1 MLKLIGF
8 AFLLSIET
16 GSQSL
21 HVSPAGNDSTGNGS
35 VSNPWKSP
43 ATAQEAVRAMVAS
56 GLTEN
61 VEVVLHSGT
70 YKLSEPLI
78 FGVDDSAPDGK
89 TITYT
94 GTPESG
100 ATVLQS
106 ASAIPDPSGWEPFTN
121 GIWKINVGP
130 GLDIDTLCEDNIRAD
145 EARHPNRGANRLYPQ
160 ARAPWMASS
169 GGSVESNGLSSI
181 TYNTGDM
188 DGINPAA
195 AQHIA
200 IFANE
205 NHDWHSWVCAVDSVD
220 TNENRIVFDNQGDST
235 AVGALARYY
244 LSGSLEYL
252 DARGEF
258 HYNPASGDLFYK
270 PRTPG
275 HPATKN
281 IHVPLLKTLVEI
293 RGADRLAT
301 VQGLEFKNM
310 ELSGTAAIAPALQ
323 WWAFDWGKE
332 DFGVVNLRNT
342 SGVVFDGCH
351 IRNAGRHGILATGHN
366 ENIHIQ
372 NSLIENCG
380 VSGIILCNRYSGG
393 TADRLRNC
401 TIQNCV
407 VQNVGNL
414 GLYAGCIE
422 LMSTEN
428 CRVEQCG
435 LYDSA
440 RYAVTLRGNATLTGS
455 YNSFPRSTGNVVRNC
470 RIERCMQDSGD
481 GAPIHSAGINQG
493 DRDYINRFENL
504 YIYNTCSIL
513 GMNDPSQIAGIH
525 MDWAQAT
532 QLQVF
537 SNILVEVSEGPPIK
551 LNNNPTQTYHNVCW
565 EPEFDPA
572 FLTDNTI
579 GIATPLPEWFNVSRP
594 DTHVYRDWV
603 IDNIDPEF
611 HKTGDAWIASQVG
624 RLKAPID
631 WMDAPKSW
639 FYSKQSTADENHRAT
654 WTPNLSEAGYYD
666 IHIWKFQ
673 STEQNATNVDVTIVS
688 AEGTNCLSV
697 NQRDNAMVWEKAGTW
712 FFEAGTSGFVS
723 LNADSAPTGSYVRA
737 DAVRFT
743 LAAQSEE
750 LLWADDFEAGYTSGT
765 NLIGQGEWTTWA
777 GASPLIATNAT
788 DTFLQGVSDDDA
800 RAKIPAP
807 VSDSRFITIQSSL
820 SIPNT
825 ASIVASQN
833 HIGLGSAAANAVGI
847 NVGMNTTGIF
857 ISTNG
862 IAMSEFTYG
871 HLDGQPVVPNPGTIY
886 TLRAQLN
893 LLAGTARLF
902 VSTDGTTFQS
912 LDFDT
917 PGGYRSTLPFD
928 TAQAAGWDAVYVRM
942 GQNTGNRIYDISIE
956 N

>member
-8 AFLLSIET
+8 AFLLSIEN
-16 GSQSL
+16 GSLSL
-21 HVSPAGNDSTGNGS
+21 HVSPDGNDTTGNGS
-35 VSNPWKSP
+35 ISKPWKSP
-43 ATAQEAVRAMVAS
+43 VAAQEAVRAMVAT

-61 VEVVLHSGT
+61 VEIVLHSGS
-70 YKLSEPLI
+70 YELNEPLVFDI
-78 FGVDDSAPDGK
+78 DDSAPDGK

-100 ATVLQS
+100 TTVLQS
-106 ASAIPDPSGWEPFTN
+106 ASAITDPSGWEPFTN
-121 GIWKINVGP
+121 GIWKINVGT
-130 GLDIDTLCEDNIRAD
+130 GLDIDTLYEDNTRAD

-160 ARAPWMASS
+160 ARAPWLTSLD
-169 GGSVESNGLSSI
+169 GSVESNGFSSI
-181 TYNTGDM
+181 TYTPADM
-188 DGINPAA
+188 DGIDPAA

-220 TNENRIVFDNQGDST
+220 TNASRIVFDNQGDST
-235 AVGALARYY
+235 VIGALARYY

-258 HYNPASGDLFYK
+258 YYNPTSGDLYYK

-275 HPATKN
+275 HPAYKN
-281 IHVPLLKTLVEI
+281 IHVPLLKTLVDI
-293 RGADRLAT
+293 QGTDRTAT
-301 VQGLEFKNM
+301 VHGLEFKNL
-310 ELSGTAAIAPALQ
+310 ELSGTAAITPALQ

-332 DFGVVNLRNT
+332 DFGIINLRNT
-342 SGVVFDGCH
+342 SGVTFDECL

-380 VSGIILCNRYSGG
+380 ISGIILCNRYSGG
-393 TADRLRNC
+393 TSDRLRDC
-401 TIQNCV
+401 TIENCV
-407 VQNVGNL
+407 VQNVGAL

-440 RYAVTLRGNATLTGS
+440 RYAVTLRGNATLTGL
-455 YNSFPRSTGNVVRNC
+455 YNSFPRSTGNVIHNC

-481 GAPIHSAGINQG
+481 GAPVHSAGINQG

-504 YIYNTCSIL
+504 HICNTYSVI

-525 MDWAQAT
+525 MDWAYAT
-532 QLQVF
+532 QRQIF

-565 EPEFDPA
+565 EPEFDSS
-572 FLTDNTI
+572 FLTNNII
-579 GIATPLPEWFNVSRP
+579 GLSAPLPDWINFSRP
-594 DTHVYRDWV
+594 DPITGRDLI

-611 HKTGDAWIASQVG
+611 RKTGNSWIASSVG
-624 RLKAPID
+624 RKKAPID
-631 WMDAPKSW
+631 WPDAPKSW
-639 FYSKQSTADENHRAT
+639 FYNKQSTTDENHRAI
-654 WTPNLSEAGYYD
+654 WTPNISEAGHYD
-666 IHIWKFQ
+666 VHIWKFQ
-673 STEQNATNVDVTIVS
+673 STEQNATDVDVTVVS
-688 AEGTNCLSV
+688 AEGTNNLSV

-712 FFEAGTSGFVS
+712 FFESGTNGFVS
-723 LNADSAPTGSYVRA
+723 LNADSATPGSFVRA

-743 LAAQSEE
+743 LAAPAEE

-765 NLIGQGEWTTWA
+765 NIIGQSEWTTWA
-777 GASPLIATNAT
+777 GASPMVVTNT
-788 DTFLQGVSDDDA
+788 TETFLQGVSDDDA
-800 RAKIPAP
+800 RTKISAP
-807 VSDSRFITIQSSL
+807 VSDSRFITIQTSL

-833 HIGLGSAAANAVGI
+833 HVGLGNIVANAVGI

-871 HLDGQPVVPNPGTIY
+871 HLNEQPFVPTPGKIY

-893 LLAGTARLF
+893 LLAGTAQLF

-912 LDFDT
+912 MDFNT
-917 PGGYRSTLPFD
+917 PAGYRSTLPFD
-928 TAQAAGWDAVYVRM
+928 TTQVAGWNAVYIRM
-942 GQNTGNRIYDISIE
+942 GQHTSNRIYDISIE

>member
-8 AFLLSIET
+8 VFLFSIEN
-16 GSQSL
+16 GSLSL
-21 HVSPAGNDSTGNGS
+21 HVSPNGNDSTGNGS
-35 VSNPWKSP
+35 ISNPWKSP
-43 ATAQEAVRAMVAS
+43 AAAQEAVRAMIS
-56 GLTEN
+56 TGLTEN
-61 VEVVLHSGT
+61 VEIVLHSGT
-70 YKLSEPLI
+70 YELNEPLI
-78 FGVDDSAPDGK
+78 FGIDDSAPDGK

-94 GTPESG
+94 GTPENG

-121 GIWKINVGP
+121 GIWKINIGP
-130 GLDIDTLCEDNIRAD
+130 GLDIDTLCEDNVRAD

-160 ARAPWMASS
+160 ARAPWLASS
-169 GGSVESNGLSSI
+169 DGSVESNDLSSV
-181 TYNTGDM
+181 TYNPAEM
-188 DGINPAA
+188 DGIDPAV

-205 NHDWHSWVCAVDSVD
+205 NHDWHSWICAVDSVD
-220 TNENRIVFDNQGDST
+220 TNANRIVFDNQDNST
-235 AVGALARYY
+235 SIGALARYY
-244 LSGSLEYL
+244 LSGALDYL

-258 HYNPASGDLFYK
+258 HYNPTSGDLYYK

-275 HPATKN
+275 HPAYKN
-281 IHVPLLKTLVEI
+281 IHVPRLKTLVEI
-293 RGADRLAT
+293 QGTDRLAT

-310 ELSGTAAIAPALQ
+310 EMSGTAAIAPALQ

-332 DFGVVNLRNT
+332 DFGVVTLRNT

-380 VSGIILCNRYSGG
+380 VSGIVLCNRYSGG
-393 TADRLRNC
+393 TADRLQNC
-401 TIQNCV
+401 TVENCV
-407 VQNVGNL
+407 IQNVGTL

-440 RYAVTLRGNATLTGS
+440 RYAVTLRGDATLTGS
-455 YNSFPRSTGNVVRNC
+455 YNSFPTSSGNVVRNC

-504 YIYNTCSIL
+504 HIYNTYSVI

-537 SNILVEVSEGPPIK
+537 SNIFVEVSEGPPIK

-572 FLTDNTI
+572 FLTNNVI
-579 GIATPLPEWFNVSRP
+579 GLAEPLPEWIGFSRP
-594 DTHVYRDWV
+594 ETPVARDLI

-611 HKTGDAWIASQVG
+611 RKTGDAWIASAVG
-624 RLKAPID
+624 RKKAPID
-631 WMDAPKSW
+631 WPDAPKSW
-639 FYSKQSTADENHRAT
+639 FYNKQNTIDGNHRAI
-654 WTPNLSEAGYYD
+654 WTPDLSEADHYD
-666 IHIWKFQ
+666 VHIWKFQ
-673 STEQNATNVDVTIVS
+673 STAQNATNVDITVVS
-688 AEGTNCLSV
+688 AEGTNNLSV

-712 FFEAGTSGFVS
+712 FFETGTNGFVS
-723 LNADSAPTGSYVRA
+723 LNADSAEPGSFVRA

-743 LAAQSEE
+743 LAVPAEE
-750 LLWADDFEAGYTSGT
+750 QLWADDFEGGYTLNT
-765 NLIGQGEWTTWA
+765 NLIGQSGWTTWS
-777 GASPLIATNAT
+777 GASPMVATNAT
-788 DTFLQGVSDDDA
+788 ETFLQSVSDDDA
-800 RAKIPAP
+800 RAKIPAQI
-807 VSDSRFITIQSSL
+807 DADRFITIQSAL
-820 SIPNT
+820 SIPDT

-833 HIGLGSAAANAVGI
+833 HVGLGSASANAVGI

-862 IAMSEFTYG
+862 IAMSAFTYG
-871 HLDGQPVVPNPGTIY
+871 HLNGQSFVPNPGTIY

-902 VSTDGTTFQS
+902 VSTNGTTFQS

-917 PGGYRSTLPFD
+917 PGGYQPTLPFD
-928 TAQAAGWDAVYVRM
+928 TAQVAGWNAVYIRM
-942 GQNTGNRIYDISIE
+942 GQHPDNRIYDISIE